1 MDNYC
6 AEYSGKNL
14 RYSLEG
20 GELRINTLD
29 LCSILEIDP
38 QGPDTLTLA
47 GAVQLALSHDIV
59 LTSWFLETFD
69 AYVPSDLEGPL
80 AWLHSQM
87 REYLRE
93 VRHGSH
99 SKEEA

>member
-1 MDNYC
+1 MDYGV
-6 AEYSGKNL
+6 EYSDKNL
-14 RYSLEG
+14 RYNLIA

-29 LCSILEIDP
+29 LCSILGIDP
-38 QGPDTLTLA
+38 QGPETLDLA

-59 LTSWFLETFD
+59 LTGWLLETFD
-69 AYVPSDLEGPL
+69 AYTPSDLEGPL
-80 AWLHSQM
+80 AGLYSQM